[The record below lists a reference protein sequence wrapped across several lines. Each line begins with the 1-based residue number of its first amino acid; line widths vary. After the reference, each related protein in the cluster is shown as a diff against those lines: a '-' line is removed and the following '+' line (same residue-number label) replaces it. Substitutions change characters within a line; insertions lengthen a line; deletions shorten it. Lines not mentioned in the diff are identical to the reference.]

1 MLCASYQWGAK
12 KMRRNPV
19 LILVFTLVIGLLV
32 GYLTG
37 RSQSGSVAFTPS
49 NELAGSRYEWVIE
62 RFIDGDSFEARLKS
76 ADGVDLFNLNLVYGV
91 RIVGIDTPE
100 RGDCGFDAA
109 KAKFEEL
116 VGSGSF
122 ALVSGGTEDE
132 TDGYGRL
139 LRYVELKGTDVGLT
153 LIEQGLAL
161 AAYDSV
167 DTKAKVGPHDRE
179 NEYRVADKTTKR
191 LCP

>member
-1 MLCASYQWGAK
+1 MK
-12 KMRRNPV
+12 RNPI

-32 GYLTG
+32 GYFTG
-37 RSQSGSVAFTPS
+37 RSQSESVAFAPS
-49 NELAGSRYEWVIE
+49 DELAGSRYEWVVE
-62 RFIDGDSFEARLKS
+62 RFVDGDSFDARLRS

-116 VGSGSF
+116 VGSNSF

-161 AAYDSV
+161 AAYDSF
-167 DTKAKVGPHDRE
+167 DTEAKVGPHDRE

>member
-1 MLCASYQWGAK
+1 
-12 KMRRNPV
+12 
-19 LILVFTLVIGLLV
+19 
-32 GYLTG
+32 
-37 RSQSGSVAFTPS
+37 
-49 NELAGSRYEWVIE
+49 
-62 RFIDGDSFEARLKS
+62 
-76 ADGVDLFNLNLVYGV
+76 V

-116 VGSGSF
+116 VGSNSF

-161 AAYDSV
+161 AAYDSF
-167 DTKAKVGPHDRE
+167 DTEAKVGPHDRE